1 MKRKRWMILAVCML
15 VLLSL
20 AACGKADDGDS
31 SGAAALESTLQQ
43 VRDKL
48 DEAKRDE
55 AASSTADD
63 SEPAAEKTP
72 EPTPEPASAAESAQA
87 AVERIE
93 LTREIDR
100 DVPSG
105 GGEYAVITGY
115 DAEGNAVWS
124 VETPRFVMTELTSVI
139 ELGQRDGRYYYVEDT
154 TVVCL
159 DAQTGTRLWENSD
172 FAGRAEGFAFG
183 DSALY
188 LCGYYGPDFFA
199 VSYTGETLTRIEQFD
214 PNYYWASEIELRGD
228 QALVYLHGGTPNYDD
243 PMIFCV
249 DLHTYAVSS
258 ESDAA
263 PTGQSFAEQYKA
275 VLLTYPAESD
285 GYKTEYT
292 LYDID
297 QDGTPE
303 LIVRKESVYYYVY
316 TFDGTEVIASNWN
329 YWSYS
334 NCLYAYDGNGII
346 VHEGG
351 QGSMRF
357 EYINVYSMVNDQLEW
372 TESLRTSE
380 EYTYSELYEY
390 LDTLTPIDNFI
401 PITDASYLSNS

>member
-1 MKRKRWMILAVCML
+1 MNRKRWMILAVCML

-214 PNYYWASEIELRGD
+214 PNYYWASEIELRGE

-258 ESDAA
+258 AA
-263 PTGQSFAEQYKA
+263 DTAPAGQSFAEQYRA
-275 VLLTYPAESD
+275 VLLTYPAEIS

-303 LIVRKESVYYYVY
+303 LIVHEDVSYYYIY
-316 TFDGTEVIASNWN
+316 SFDGEQVIPSEKFYWN
-329 YWSYS
+329 YS
-334 NCLYAYDGNGII
+334 NGLYAYDGNGLV
-346 VHEGG
+346 VHDGG
-351 QGSMRF
+351 QGFMRF
-357 EYINVYSMVNDQLEW
+357 EYVEFYTMTGHQLEW
-372 TESLRTSE
+372 SE
-380 EYTYSELYEY
+380 ELMSSENYTYSEIREY

-401 PITDASYLSNS
+401 PITDDSYLSNS